1 VKVID
6 ADRVQQ
12 TLTMP
17 ACIELMADTQA
28 ALSRGDI
35 KLPLRNSIEVSGG
48 GQLLI
53 MPGTHPGLNTFGV
66 KLLSLFPGNRQR
78 SKPVIQGYV
87 VLFDAD
93 DGTPLALIEAAS
105 LTAIRTAAASAMA
118 TRLLANESA
127 SNLAILGYGVQAA
140 SHLEAM
146 CCVRDIRTVK
156 VWGPNP
162 QRCAEFVDRHQITGV
177 TIEASTNVHEAV
189 ADADLICAV
198 SSAREPIIEGS
209 SLKAGVHINLV
220 GAHSA
225 DAREADGL
233 TLQKAR
239 VFTEVQTFAL
249 AESGDLLL
257 AIASG
262 HLRIED
268 IAGEIGEVVM
278 NMISGRQ
285 NPEQI
290 TLYKSLGNVAQDLA
304 AARYLF
310 DQLN

>member
-1 VKVID
+1 MKVID
-6 ADRVQQ
+6 AELVQQ

-28 ALSRGDI
+28 AISRGDI
-35 KLPLRNSIEVSGG
+35 KLPLRNSIEVADR

-53 MPGTHPGLNTFGV
+53 MPGAHPGLNTFGV
-66 KLLSLFPGNRQR
+66 KLLSLFPGNRDR

-146 CCVRDIRTVK
+146 CCVRQIRTVR
-156 VWGPNP
+156 VWGPDA
-162 QRCAEFVDRHQITGV
+162 QRCAEFVDRHQIDGV
-177 TIEASTNVHEAV
+177 SIEASASVQQAV

-198 SSAREPIIEGS
+198 SSASEPIIHGA
-209 SLKAGVHINLV
+209 SLKPGVHINLV

-225 DAREADGL
+225 ECREADGL

-239 VFTEVQTFAL
+239 VFTEVQAFAL
-249 AESGDLLL
+249 EESGDLLL

-262 HLRIED
+262 HLGIED
-268 IAGEIGEVVM
+268 IAGEIGALVL
-278 NMISGRQ
+278 NQISGFFQ
-285 NPEQI
+285 
-290 TLYKSLGNVAQDLA
+290 
-304 AARYLF
+304 
-310 DQLN
+310 